1 MRLRLERDDRGFTLI
16 EMLIAV
22 TLLGIII
29 VPLSMA
35 MIVFF
40 KNSSATTDRMAESH
54 DVQIAS
60 AYFAQDVQSVG
71 ARDWTSPTLATMQS
85 IDVTPFTGSF
95 ACGTGGT
102 ELIRFRWDNPSVTP
116 GVAPTDIRVT
126 YVAQGGTGGT
136 ERQLHR
142 RTCVGA
148 TLSSDVLLVHN
159 LDTIDLTYPQ
169 VACANTAGVAQ
180 SCGTNP
186 APAKVTLTL
195 KIRAPRNA
203 DALTMALVGQRRQ
216 T

>member
-1 MRLRLERDDRGFTLI
+1 MRLRPERDDRGFTLI
-16 EMLIAV
+16 EMLVAV

-71 ARDWTSPTLATMQS
+71 ARDWTSSTLATMQS
-85 IDVTPFTGSF
+85 IDVSPFPGSF
-95 ACGTGGT
+95 PCGSGGT
-102 ELIRFRWDNPSVTP
+102 ELVRFRWDNPSVTP
-116 GVAPTDIRVT
+116 GVPPTDTRVT

-142 RTCVGA
+142 RACVGA
-148 TLSSDVLLVHN
+148 TLTSDVVLVHN
-159 LDTIDLTYPQ
+159 LDTTDPTVTCADAAGTTQ
-169 VACANTAGVAQ
+169 ACG
-180 SCGTNP
+180 SNP

-195 KIRAPRNA
+195 RIRAPRNT
-203 DALTMALVGQRRQ
+203 DVLTMALVGQRRQ